1 MTRTADKRERAAA
14 LRYKKDEPHAPRLV
28 GKGSGWVA
36 RRIIEEA
43 RAHGIPVRED
53 PLLVEAL
60 MGLDLYQEIPHE
72 LYQVIAE
79 IYAFLYR
86 LKSEAGSSG

>member
-1 MTRTADKRERAAA
+1 LTRMDDRRERAAA
-14 LRYKKDEPHAPRLV
+14 LRYKRDESHAPRV
-28 GKGSGWVA
+28 VAKGSGAVA

-60 MGLDLYQEIPHE
+60 MGLDLYQEIPLE
-72 LYQVIAE
+72 LYQVIVE

-86 LKSEAGSSG
+86 LKHEACSSG